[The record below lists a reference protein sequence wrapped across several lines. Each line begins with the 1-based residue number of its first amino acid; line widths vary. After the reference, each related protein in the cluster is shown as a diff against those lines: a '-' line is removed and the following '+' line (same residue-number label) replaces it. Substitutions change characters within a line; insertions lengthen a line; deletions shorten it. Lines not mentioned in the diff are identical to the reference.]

1 MVGFLI
7 TIHTL
12 ICILL
17 VSVIL
22 MQASQGGGLSGTIG
36 GGISNAMFGGRGTAT
51 ILSKMTVW
59 FAISFMLLALII
71 GLFSS
76 PVEVQ
81 TESILKKDAEERVL
95 DLSLPATQELDVIE

>member
-1 MVGFLI
+1 MIGFLI

-36 GGISNAMFGGRGTAT
+36 GGTSNAIFGGRGAAT
-51 ILSKMTVW
+51 ILSKMTLW
-59 FAISFMLLALII
+59 LATAYMLLALFI

-76 PVEVQ
+76 PADIQ
-81 TESILKKDAEERVL
+81 TESILKRDSEERVL
-95 DLSLPATQELDVIE
+95 DLSLPASQEIDDLK